1 MFQCLHA
8 DSSRCTVAVYFNV
21 YMYICKCIIINIIIA
36 LEPVFFFI
44 SVHIRLVLA
53 GQFILHFTLLII
65 SKIFTPSVYFA
76 PVTLTEEQIL
86 NRESFQTGVLLIE
99 EDRIKCLVGRLMH
112 LIEVIGDKLSPSL
125 SYAQTTNHSNLFT
138 PL

>member
-1 MFQCLHA
+1 M
-8 DSSRCTVAVYFNV
+8 CTCIFVNV
-21 YMYICKCIIINIIIA
+21 LLLI
-36 LEPVFFFI
+36 LLLLWSLSFFFI

>member
-1 MFQCLHA
+1 MSACF
-8 DSSRCTVAVYFNV
+8 SV
-21 YMYICKCIIINIIIA
+21 YMLTHLVVQQLCILMCTCIFVNVLLLI
-36 LEPVFFFI
+36 LLLLWSLSFFLI

-86 NRESFQTGVLLIE
+86 NRESFQTGVFTHRRRQVKVFGWTIDASDRSYWRQIE
-99 EDRIKCLVGRLMH
+99 
-112 LIEVIGDKLSPSL
+112 S
-125 SYAQTTNHSNLFT
+125 FT
-138 PL
+138 FLCPNN